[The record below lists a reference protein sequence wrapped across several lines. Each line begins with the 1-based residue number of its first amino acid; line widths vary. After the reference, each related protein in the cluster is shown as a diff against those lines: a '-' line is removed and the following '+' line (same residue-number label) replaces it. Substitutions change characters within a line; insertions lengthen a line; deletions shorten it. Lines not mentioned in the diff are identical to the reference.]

1 MMKVIVADDEAKVCQ
16 LICSLVDWASLDM
29 EVAGVAHN
37 GIEALELVETLRPD
51 LIITDIRM
59 PGYDG
64 LELISRA
71 KAAKPDLDFI
81 IVSGYRHFEYAQ
93 SAIKYGV
100 SDYLLKPIK
109 KADLIETLLR
119 TREKYLPH
127 RAAHE
132 RRTAQ
137 NDHPERHR

>member
-64 LELISRA
+64 SSSSAAPRRPSPTSIS
-71 KAAKPDLDFI
+71 
-81 IVSGYRHFEYAQ
+81 S
-93 SAIKYGV
+93 S
-100 SDYLLKPIK
+100 
-109 KADLIETLLR
+109 
-119 TREKYLPH
+119 
-127 RAAHE
+127 
-132 RRTAQ
+132 
-137 NDHPERHR
+137 

>member
-71 KAAKPDLDFI
+71 KAAKPDLAIPMYERFMDQCRAKGFI
-81 IVSGYRHFEYAQ
+81 VEHGEFGADMQVSSVNDGPVTILF
-93 SAIKYGV
+93 
-100 SDYLLKPIK
+100 
-109 KADLIETLLR
+109 DL
-119 TREKYLPH
+119 
-127 RAAHE
+127 
-132 RRTAQ
+132 
-137 NDHPERHR
+137 

>member
-109 KADLIETLLR
+109 KTCAA
-119 TREKYLPH
+119 PSSS
-127 RAAHE
+127 RAP
-132 RRTAQ
+132 
-137 NDHPERHR
+137 NSSK